1 MANRFLNTSFFKSPF
16 VRGLEGSLKTLYCF
30 IICDCEPSG
39 IWSKD
44 LDIAGVY
51 TGFKFTESQFYKSFV
66 ETGKAVDLGNGKY
79 FFPDFIEHQ
88 YPKGLSEK
96 NIAHN
101 NIIPIL
107 LSLNLLDENLKPLK
121 RPFEGSKVMVMD
133 KVKEKV
139 LVIPEKFDF
148 KNALLSYGFDKTL
161 ISEWLEVRR
170 KKKAVNTETAYKGF
184 ITEVEKTNLDKNKV
198 LQMCVEKS
206 WQGFTASWIKEDK
219 PNNKPANLTDEG
231 SYS

>member
-139 LVIPEKFDF
+139 LVIPDKFDF

-206 WQGFTASWIKEDK
+206 WQGFTASWIKESK
-219 PNNKPANLTDEG
+219 SELKPANLRDEG